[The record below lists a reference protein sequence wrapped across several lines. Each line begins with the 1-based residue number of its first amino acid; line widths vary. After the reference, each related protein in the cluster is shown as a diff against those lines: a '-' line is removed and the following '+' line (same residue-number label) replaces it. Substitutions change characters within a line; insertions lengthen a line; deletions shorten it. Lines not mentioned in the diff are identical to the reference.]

1 MIKLSKLYEG
11 YQDVL
16 INGIKINSKDVKKND
31 IFVCTKGVSS
41 DKNDY
46 IEEAVRK
53 GAAAVI
59 TNKKVDIEIPV
70 IVVENVDKELIK
82 LAKKMYHYDENNLEL
97 IAVTG
102 TNGKTT
108 IASIISD
115 MIGNDICGYMGTNG
129 IKCSKFLKSI
139 KNTTPG
145 AERLFK
151 YFEMFHKN
159 GCKYLSMEASSEAFY
174 RKRLE
179 DIKFKI
185 GIFSNISEDHLN
197 VHKTIDNYISCKK
210 ELFKRVSNNG
220 FSILNIDDKY
230 YNDFLEVSKGTILTY
245 GKNES
250 NLQIIDYKCYIDHT
264 FVTLKYMNNIYSFSS
279 PLLGE
284 FNVYNLCAAMLSL
297 LALNYDI
304 LDVIKRVFNIKIPK
318 GRVEF
323 LNFGQK
329 YNIILDYAHTTDAL
343 LKVYTFLN
351 SVKKGNIITVIGSAG
366 GREKEK
372 RKYMGKVVLDNS
384 DYVIFTM
391 DDPRYESVD
400 SIIDD
405 LISISDKKNYIRI
418 IDREKAIYKALNVA
432 KANDIVLIAGKGID
446 NYMAVKDDYL
456 PYCDLNVIKDY
467 FNNVK

>member
-11 YQDVL
+11 YQDIL

-151 YFEMFHKN
+151 YFEMFYKN

-210 ELFKRVSNNG
+210 ELFKRVSNDG

>member
-1 MIKLSKLYEG
+1 MIKLSELYKD
-11 YQDVL
+11 YPDIL
-16 INGIKINSKDVKKND
+16 IKDIKINSKDVNRND
-31 IFVCTKGVSS
+31 IFVCTKGVNS

-46 IEEAVRK
+46 IEEAIRN
-53 GAAAVI
+53 GAVAVI
-59 TNKKVDIEIPV
+59 TNKKIDLKIPV
-70 IVVENVDKELIK
+70 IIVEDIDKELIRI
-82 LAKKMYHYDENNLEL
+82 AKKIYNYNENNLEL
-97 IAVTG
+97 IATTG

-129 IKCSKFLKSI
+129 IKCSRFSLSI

-159 GCKYLSMEASSEAFY
+159 GCKYLSMEASSEAFF

-179 DIKFKI
+179 GIYFKI

-197 VHKTIDNYISCKK
+197 VHKSIDNYILCKQ
-210 ELFKRVSNNG
+210 ELFKRVRDDG

-230 YNDFLEVSKGTILTY
+230 YNDFVKVSKGTILTY
-245 GKNES
+245 GKKES
-250 NLQIIDYKCYIDHT
+250 DLQIIDYKCHLDHT
-264 FVTLKYMNNIYSFSS
+264 FITLKYKNNMYSFSS

-284 FNVYNLCAAMLSL
+284 FNIYNLCAAMLSL
-297 LALNYDI
+297 SALNYDI
-304 LDVIKRVFNIKIPK
+304 LDIIERVSYIKIPK

-329 YNIILDYAHTTDAL
+329 YSIILDYAHTTDAL
-343 LKVYTFLN
+343 LKVYKFLN
-351 SVKKGNIITVIGSAG
+351 SIKKEKIITVIGSAG

-372 RKYMGKVVLDNS
+372 RKYMGKVILDNS

-391 DDPRYESVD
+391 DDPRCESVN

-405 LISISDKKNYIRI
+405 LVSISDKENYIRI
-418 IDREKAIYKALNVA
+418 IDRKEAIYKALEMA
-432 KANDIVLIAGKGID
+432 KENDIVLIAGKGID
-446 NYMAVKDDYL
+446 NYMAIGDDYL
-456 PYCDLNVIKDY
+456 PYCDLDVIKDY
-467 FNNVK
+467 FNSDK